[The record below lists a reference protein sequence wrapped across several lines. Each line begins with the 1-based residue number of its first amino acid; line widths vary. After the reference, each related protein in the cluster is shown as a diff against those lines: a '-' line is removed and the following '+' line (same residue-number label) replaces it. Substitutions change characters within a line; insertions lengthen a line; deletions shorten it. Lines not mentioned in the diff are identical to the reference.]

1 MQLRGY
7 QERAIDAL
15 RSAFQSGARAP
26 LLCLPTGGGKTVIL
40 ATIAA
45 QAAARGRQVLIL
57 VHRRELIHQTASK
70 LHGLG
75 WITASSPRA
84 IPHPITG
91 CRSHRCKRSCGAYP
105 AWHGSHRW

>member
-1 MQLRGY
+1 MNLRDY
-7 QERAIDAL
+7 QQQAISDL
-15 RSAFQSGARAP
+15 RSAMQQGAKAP

-75 WITASSPRA
+75 WSTASSPRA
-84 IPHPITG
+84 IRHPITR
-91 CRSHRCKRSCGAYP
+91 CRSHRCKRSCAAYP
-105 AWHGSHRW
+105 AWIGRHRW